1 MSKALFKNTFK
12 RNIFILMII
21 FAIMVMYLSI
31 IISMY
36 DPDNTE
42 AMNQMLEALPQEVAA
57 AMGFSTLA
65 TDFTSFIAHYYYGFI
80 ILMFPMI
87 YCIIMA
93 NRLVA
98 KHVDQGS
105 MSFFLSTPNTRK
117 KIVLTQ
123 GIFFLLSITIL
134 HTIIALLGVLISQA
148 MFPGELDI
156 GSYIAINMGA
166 MFLMYSI
173 SSISFFF
180 SCLFNESS
188 KSTMFGTGIPVLF
201 FVLNMLS
208 NVSPDINWLK
218 NFTIFSLFD
227 VAKILQGEI
236 SLAFIVLFYIVITF
250 VLYFAGITIFNKKDL
265 AI

>member
-1 MSKALFKNTFK
+1 MNKALFKNTFR

-21 FAIMVMYLSI
+21 FAIMVMYLTI

-36 DPDNTE
+36 DPDNTD
-42 AMNQMLEALPQEVAA
+42 AMNQMLEALPQEIAA

-105 MSFFLSTPNTRK
+105 MSFLLSTPNTRRR
-117 KIVLTQ
+117 IVLTQ
-123 GIFFLLSITIL
+123 GIFLLLSITIL
-134 HTIIALLGVLISQA
+134 HIAIALLGALVAQV
-148 MFPGELDI
+148 MFPGELDVR
-156 GSYIAINMGA
+156 SYITINIGA

-188 KSTMFGTGIPVLF
+188 KSTMFGTGVPVLF
-201 FVLNMLS
+201 FILNMLS
-208 NVSPDINWLK
+208 NVSAEINWLK

-227 VAKILQGEI
+227 VGKILQGETTI
-236 SLAFIVLFYIVITF
+236 IFIVTFYSLTTLI
-250 VLYFAGITIFNKKDL
+250 LYFAGITIFNKKDL